1 MTTSTLLVRPDTLS
15 EVKDA
20 GEVWLD
26 WTEAA
31 SPAVMR
37 APRIQPPAYVFR
49 DSTDSH
55 LNGQGCDLVDAD
67 NVDPG
72 VHAVIFSCGCVDR
85 VPMASLHPR

>member
-1 MTTSTLLVRPDTLS
+1 MTTSTLVVRPDMLS

-20 GEVWLD
+20 GDVWLD

-49 DSTDSH
+49 DSTNSH
-55 LNGQGCDLVDAD
+55 LDGQGCDLVDAENAD
-67 NVDPG
+67 SG
-72 VHAVIFSCGCVDR
+72 VQTVIFSCGCVDR
-85 VPMASLHPR
+85 VPLASLHPR